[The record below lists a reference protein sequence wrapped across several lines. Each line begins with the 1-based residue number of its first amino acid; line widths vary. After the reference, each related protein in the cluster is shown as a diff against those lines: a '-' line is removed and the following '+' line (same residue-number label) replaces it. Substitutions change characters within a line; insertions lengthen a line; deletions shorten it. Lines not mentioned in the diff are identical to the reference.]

1 MAGNRSGCW
10 LQNKKALVKL
20 ISKLTL
26 FVTLS
31 KLAVVLLFVFALP
44 YLIGGIARDYTDS
57 YLRQQKQKVLDVVAK
72 DGVNTYLQGEESY
85 GSYTMLKEEYISL
98 EPVEK
103 TYTIDTIFTDER
115 IIEKDTLSYRV
126 LTHAFV
132 AGDKKYLMEVG
143 KTIATIDQY
152 NRPLQKIATYVLL
165 GLILFTLILDL
176 FYTRFL
182 LRPLGKIIRTKI
194 SNRKFPFNENSVPIK
209 TTTTDFRFLDTS
221 LINLMQQIHEAFE
234 KEREFTANA
243 SHELMTPIGIL
254 QNKIENLMGE
264 PELSDMVQERLI
276 GMQRTLNR
284 LKRIVHSLLL
294 ISRIENDQ
302 FSKNESISLYEL
314 FNDIQEEIN
323 HRLREKEITMQVDI
337 SRSVVLKGIN
347 RDLIFQLM
355 YNLINNAIRYNKQNG
370 TIRVSD
376 KMISDGSCAI
386 KISDS
391 GIGIPE
397 ADISTIFN
405 RFKKANKSE
414 EAGGYGLG
422 LSIVKSIADYHSIV
436 IDLRSEVNKGTDF
449 VVKFP
454 PELIR

>member
-1 MAGNRSGCW
+1 M
-10 LQNKKALVKL
+10 KL

-57 YLRQQKQKVLDVVAK
+57 YLRQQKEKVLDVVAK
-72 DGVNTYLQGEESY
+72 NGVDTYLQGKESY
-85 GSYTMLKEEYISL
+85 GSYTILLEEYISL

-103 TYTIDTIFTDER
+103 TFNIDSIYTDER
-115 IIEKDTLSYRV
+115 IIEDDTLSYRV
-126 LTHAFV
+126 LTHAFM

-143 KTIATIDQY
+143 KTTATIDQY

-165 GLILFTLILDL
+165 GLILLTLIIDL

-194 SNRKFPFNENSVPIK
+194 SNRKFPFNENSIPIK
-209 TTTTDFRFLDTS
+209 TTTTDFSFLDTS

-264 PELSDMVQERLI
+264 PEVSDMVQERLI

-302 FSKNESISLYEL
+302 FSKNESIPLHEL
-314 FNDIQEEIN
+314 FRDIQEEIS
-323 HRLREKEITMQVDI
+323 HRLNDKEITMTVDI
-337 SRSVVLKGIN
+337 SQSVILTGVN
-347 RDLIFQLM
+347 RDLIFQLV
-355 YNLINNAIRYNKQNG
+355 YNLVNNAIRYNKQNG
-370 TIRVSD
+370 MIRISD
-376 KMISDGSCAI
+376 KMMEDGSCAI
-386 KISDS
+386 TISDT

-397 ADISTIFN
+397 GDISTIFN

-422 LSIVKSIADYHSIV
+422 LSIVKSIADYHSIT
-436 IDLRSEVNKGTDF
+436 IELTSEVNKGTEF
-449 VVKFP
+449 IINFP
-454 PELIR
+454 CELIQ

>member
-1 MAGNRSGCW
+1 M
-10 LQNKKALVKL
+10 KL

-31 KLAVVLLFVFALP
+31 KLAVVLLFVFTLP

-103 TYTIDTIFTDER
+103 NFEIDTIYTDER
-115 IIEKDTLSYRV
+115 IIEQDTLNYRV
-126 LTHAFV
+126 LTHAFR
-132 AGDKKYLMEVG
+132 AGEKKYLMEVG
-143 KTIATIDQY
+143 KTIDTIDQY

-165 GLILFTLILDL
+165 GLILFTLIIDL
-176 FYTRFL
+176 IYTRFL

-194 SNRKFPFNENSVPIK
+194 SNRKFPFNENSDPIK
-209 TTTTDFRFLDTS
+209 TTTTDFSFLDTS

-264 PELSDMVQERLI
+264 PEVSQMIQERLI

-302 FSKNESISLYEL
+302 FSKNESIGLKEL
-314 FNDIQEEIN
+314 FNDIEEEIS
-323 HRLREKEITMQVDI
+323 HRLSEKEITMQVDI
-337 SRSVVLKGIN
+337 TKAVLLKRIN

-370 TIRVSD
+370 SIRISD
-376 KMISDGSCAI
+376 KLRVDGSCAI
-386 KISDS
+386 TISDT
-391 GIGIPE
+391 GMGIPVE
-397 ADISTIFN
+397 DLSTIFH

-414 EAGGYGLG
+414 ETGGYGLG
-422 LSIVKSIADYHSIV
+422 LSIVKSIADYHAIT
-436 IDLRSEVNKGTDF
+436 IDVSSEVNEGTEF
-449 VVKFP
+449 IISFP
-454 PELIR
+454 RNLIE

>member
-1 MAGNRSGCW
+1 M
-10 LQNKKALVKL
+10 KL

-31 KLAVVLLFVFALP
+31 KLVVVLLFVFALP

-57 YLRQQKQKVLDVVAK
+57 YLRQQKEKVLDVIAK
-72 DGVNTYLQGEESY
+72 DGVNFYLEGKDSY

-98 EPVEK
+98 EPVEESFDIDSI
-103 TYTIDTIFTDER
+103 YTDQR
-115 IIEKDTLSYRV
+115 IIEEDTLSYRV
-126 LTHAFV
+126 LTHAFL

-165 GLILFTLILDL
+165 GLILFTLIIDL

-182 LRPLGKIIRTKI
+182 LRPLGRIIRTKI

-209 TTTTDFRFLDTS
+209 TTTTDFIFLDTS

-254 QNKIENLMGE
+254 QNKIENLMDE
-264 PELSDMVQERLI
+264 PEVGQMVQERLI
-276 GMQRTLNR
+276 GMHRTLNR

-294 ISRIENDQ
+294 ISRIDNDQ
-302 FSKNESISLYEL
+302 FSKNEAVSLREL
-314 FNDIQEEIN
+314 FGDIEEEIS
-323 HRLREKEITMQVDI
+323 HRLTEREITMQLNI
-337 SRSVVLKGIN
+337 SEDVVLKGIN
-347 RDLIFQLM
+347 RDLIFQMM
-355 YNLINNAIRYNKQNG
+355 YNLVNNAIRYNKPNG
-370 TIRVSD
+370 NIVISD
-376 KMISDGSCAI
+376 KMSTDGSCGI
-386 KISDS
+386 TISDS

-397 ADISTIFN
+397 EDISTIFN

-414 EAGGYGLG
+414 ESGGYGLG
-422 LSIVKSIADYHSIV
+422 LSIVKSIADYHGLTIELS
-436 IDLRSEVNKGTDF
+436 SEVNSGTEF
-449 VVKFP
+449 IISFP
-454 PELIR
+454 CNLIQ

>member
-1 MAGNRSGCW
+1 M
-10 LQNKKALVKL
+10 KL

-31 KLAVVLLFVFALP
+31 KLAVVLLFLFALP
-44 YLIGGIARDYTDS
+44 YLTGGIARDFTDS
-57 YLRQQKQKVLDVVAK
+57 YLRQQKEKVLEIVSK
-72 DGVNTYLQGEESY
+72 NGVNTYLKGEDSY

-103 TYTIDTIFTDER
+103 SIDIDTIFTDER
-115 IIEKDTLSYRV
+115 IIEEDTLSYRV
-126 LTHAFV
+126 LTHAFQ
-132 AGDKKYLMEVG
+132 AGEKKYLMEVG

-165 GLILFTLILDL
+165 VLILFTLIIDL

-194 SNRKFPFNENSVPIK
+194 SNRKFPFNENSIPIK
-209 TTTTDFRFLDTS
+209 TTTTDFSFLDTS

-264 PELSDMVQERLI
+264 PEVGQMVQERLI
-276 GMQRTLNR
+276 GMHRTLNR

-302 FSKNESISLYEL
+302 FSKDESVLLKQL
-314 FNDIQEEIN
+314 FGDIQEEIS
-323 HRLREKEITMQVDI
+323 HRLSEKEIKMQVDI
-337 SRSVVLKGIN
+337 SGDVVLKGIN

-355 YNLINNAIRYNKQNG
+355 YNLINNAIRYNKPNG
-370 TIRVSD
+370 SISISD
-376 KMISDGSCAI
+376 EVLKDGSCAI
-386 KISDS
+386 TISDT
-391 GIGIPE
+391 GIGIPDE
-397 ADISTIFN
+397 DISTIFN

-414 EAGGYGLG
+414 ESGGYGLG
-422 LSIVKSIADYHSIV
+422 LSIVKSIAEYHGITLE
-436 IDLRSEVNKGTDF
+436 LRSKVNEGTVF
-449 VVKFP
+449 VIRFP
-454 PELIR
+454 CPLIQ

>member
-1 MAGNRSGCW
+1 M
-10 LQNKKALVKL
+10 
-20 ISKLTL
+20 
-26 FVTLS
+26 
-31 KLAVVLLFVFALP
+31 
-44 YLIGGIARDYTDS
+44 
-57 YLRQQKQKVLDVVAK
+57 
-72 DGVNTYLQGEESY
+72 
-85 GSYTMLKEEYISL
+85 EEYISL

-103 TYTIDTIFTDER
+103 NFEIDTIYTDER
-115 IIEKDTLSYRV
+115 IIEEDTLSYRV
-126 LTHAFV
+126 LTHAFL

-165 GLILFTLILDL
+165 GLILFTLIIDL

-194 SNRKFPFNENSVPIK
+194 SNRKFPFNENSVPIR
-209 TTTTDFRFLDTS
+209 TTTTDFSFLDTS

-264 PELSDMVQERLI
+264 PEVNQMIQERLI

-302 FSKNESISLYEL
+302 FSKNESVGLHEL
-314 FNDIQEEIN
+314 FSDIEEEIS
-323 HRLREKEITMQVDI
+323 HRLSEKEITMHVDI
-337 SRSVVLKGIN
+337 ASAVVLKGIN

-370 TIRVSD
+370 SIHISD
-376 KMISDGSCAI
+376 KIMDDGSCAVT
-386 KISDS
+386 ISDT

-397 ADISTIFN
+397 EDISTIFN

-414 EAGGYGLG
+414 ESGGYGLG
-422 LSIVKSIADYHSIV
+422 LSIVKSIADYHAIT
-436 IDLRSEVNKGTDF
+436 IELRSEVNEGTEF
-449 VVKFP
+449 IISFP
-454 PELIR
+454 CDLIL

>member
-1 MAGNRSGCW
+1 M
-10 LQNKKALVKL
+10 KL

-31 KLAVVLLFVFALP
+31 KLAVVLLFVFVLP
-44 YLIGGIARDYTDS
+44 YLISGIARSYTDS
-57 YLRQQKQKVLDVVAK
+57 YLRQQKVKVLDVVAK
-72 DGVNTYLQGEESY
+72 NGVNTYLQGEDSY

-103 TYTIDTIFTDER
+103 SVEIDTIYTDER
-115 IIEKDTLSYRV
+115 IIEEDTLSYRV
-126 LTHAFV
+126 LTHAFM
-132 AGDKKYLMEVG
+132 AGEKKYLMEVG
-143 KTIATIDQY
+143 KTTATIDQY

-165 GLILFTLILDL
+165 GLILFTLIIDL

-209 TTTTDFRFLDTS
+209 TTTTDFIFLDTS

-264 PELSDMVQERLI
+264 PEVGQLVQERLI
-276 GMQRTLNR
+276 GMHRTLNR

-294 ISRIENDQ
+294 ISRIDNDQ
-302 FSKNESISLYEL
+302 FSKNESVSLDEL
-314 FNDIQEEIN
+314 FRDIEEEIS
-323 HRLREKEITMQVDI
+323 HRLSEKEIEMKLEI
-337 SRSVVLKGIN
+337 SRDVMLKSIN

-370 TIRVSD
+370 SII
-376 KMISDGSCAI
+376 ISERSLKDGSCVI
-386 KISDS
+386 TISDT
-391 GIGIPE
+391 GIGIPGD
-397 ADISTIFN
+397 DISTIFN

-414 EAGGYGLG
+414 ESGGYGLG
-422 LSIVKSIADYHSIV
+422 LSIVKSIADYHGIALEIS
-436 IDLRSEVNKGTDF
+436 SEVDKGTEF
-449 VVKFP
+449 VITFP
-454 PELIR
+454 PQLIHSGR

>member
-1 MAGNRSGCW
+1 M
-10 LQNKKALVKL
+10 KL

-44 YLIGGIARDYTDS
+44 YLIGNIARDYTDL
-57 YLRQQKQKVLDVVAK
+57 YLRQQKQKVLEVVAK
-72 DGVNTYLQGEESY
+72 DGVDFYLQGKESY
-85 GSYTMLKEEYISL
+85 GSYTMLREDYISL
-98 EPVEK
+98 EPIEK
-103 TYTIDTIFTDER
+103 HYTIDTIYTDER
-115 IIEKDTLSYRV
+115 IIEGDTLSYRL
-126 LTHAFV
+126 LTHAFQ
-132 AGDKKYLMEVG
+132 AGDKKYLLEVG

-152 NRPLQKIATYVLL
+152 NRPLQEIATYVLL
-165 GLILFTLILDL
+165 GLILLTLIIDL

-194 SNRKFPFNENSVPIK
+194 SNRKFPFNENSLPIR

-264 PELSDMVQERLI
+264 PEVGQMVQERLI

-302 FSKNESISLYEL
+302 FSKDESVSLYEL
-314 FNDIQEEIN
+314 FTDIEEEIN
-323 HRLREKEITMQVDI
+323 HRLSEKEITMHVDI
-337 SRSVVLKGIN
+337 SRTVVLKGIN

-355 YNLINNAIRYNKQNG
+355 YNLVNNAIRYNKING
-370 TIRVSD
+370 TIR
-376 KMISDGSCAI
+376 ISDQMMNDGVCAI
-386 KISDS
+386 TISDS

-397 ADISTIFN
+397 EDISTIFN

-422 LSIVKSIADYHSIV
+422 LSIVKSIADYHGITLELS
-436 IDLRSEVNKGTDF
+436 SEVDRGTQF
-449 VVKFP
+449 TIRFP
-454 PELIR
+454 CDLIQQV

>member
-1 MAGNRSGCW
+1 M
-10 LQNKKALVKL
+10 KL

-31 KLAVVLLFVFALP
+31 KLAVVLLFVFTLP

-57 YLRQQKQKVLDVVAK
+57 YLRQQKEKVLDVVAK
-72 DGVNTYLQGEESY
+72 NGVNTYLQGEQSY

-98 EPVEK
+98 EPVGK
-103 TYTIDTIFTDER
+103 SFNIDTIYTDER
-115 IIEKDTLSYRV
+115 IIEEDTLSYRV
-126 LTHAFV
+126 LTHAFL

-143 KTIATIDQY
+143 KTTATIDQY

-165 GLILFTLILDL
+165 GLILFTLIIDL

-194 SNRKFPFNENSVPIK
+194 SNRKFPFNENSVPIR
-209 TTTTDFRFLDTS
+209 TTTTDFSYLDTS

-264 PELSDMVQERLI
+264 PDVNQMIQERLI

-302 FSKNESISLYEL
+302 FSKNESVALHEL
-314 FNDIQEEIN
+314 FSDIEEEIN
-323 HRLREKEITMQVDI
+323 HRLSEKEITMHVDI
-337 SRSVVLKGIN
+337 SRNVELKGVN

-370 TIRVSD
+370 SIRISD
-376 KMISDGSCAI
+376 KMMDDGSCAI
-386 KISDS
+386 TISDT

-397 ADISTIFN
+397 EDISTIFN

-422 LSIVKSIADYHSIV
+422 LSIVKTIANYHGITIELS
-436 IDLRSEVNKGTDF
+436 SEVDKGTEF
-449 VVKFP
+449 IISVPCK
-454 PELIR
+454 LIQ

>member
-1 MAGNRSGCW
+1 M
-10 LQNKKALVKL
+10 KL

-31 KLAVVLLFVFALP
+31 KLVVVLLFVFALP

-57 YLRQQKQKVLDVVAK
+57 YLRQQKEKVLEIVAK
-72 DGVNTYLQGEESY
+72 NGVNTYLQGEDSY

-98 EPVEK
+98 EPAEK
-103 TYTIDTIFTDER
+103 GFNIDTIYTDER
-115 IIEKDTLSYRV
+115 IIEEDTLSYRV
-126 LTHAFV
+126 LTHAFL

-165 GLILFTLILDL
+165 GLILFTLIIDL

-182 LRPLGKIIRTKI
+182 LRPLGRIIRTKI
-194 SNRKFPFNENSVPIK
+194 SNRKFPFNENSVPIR
-209 TTTTDFRFLDTS
+209 TTTTDFIFLDSS

-264 PELSDMVQERLI
+264 QEVGQMVQERLI
-276 GMQRTLNR
+276 GMHRTLNR

-294 ISRIENDQ
+294 ISRIDNDQ
-302 FSKNESISLYEL
+302 FSKNEAVSLREL
-314 FNDIQEEIN
+314 FGDIEEEIS
-323 HRLREKEITMQVDI
+323 HRLTEKEITMQLNI
-337 SRSVVLKGIN
+337 SEDVVLNGIN
-347 RDLIFQLM
+347 RDLIFQMM
-355 YNLINNAIRYNKQNG
+355 YNLVNNAIRYNKPNG
-370 TIRVSD
+370 SIVISD
-376 KMISDGSCAI
+376 KISADGSCGI
-386 KISDS
+386 TISDT

-397 ADISTIFN
+397 EDIGTIFN

-414 EAGGYGLG
+414 ESGGYGLG
-422 LSIVKSIADYHSIV
+422 LSIVKSIADYHEITIELS
-436 IDLRSEVNKGTDF
+436 SEVNKGTEF
-449 VVKFP
+449 IISFP
-454 PELIR
+454 CELIQ